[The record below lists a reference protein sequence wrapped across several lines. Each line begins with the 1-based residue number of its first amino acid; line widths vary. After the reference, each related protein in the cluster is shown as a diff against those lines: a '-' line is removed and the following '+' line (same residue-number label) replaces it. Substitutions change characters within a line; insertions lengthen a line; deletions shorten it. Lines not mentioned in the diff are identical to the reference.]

1 MNITNSYIKKV
12 FSNSDF
18 PIGSDIPKN
27 IVLNTNND
35 VVQPLD
41 SIAIYEHVCD
51 KTACKRVLTLNLVGT
66 TPAHLRGWELVKN
79 RELMTIGI
87 SPGNGYFS
95 KDRLEVILMGIAS
108 YFTEVVV
115 IVPDLPALHTY
126 HALGY
131 DEHHSMERMKK
142 HKRDKR
148 GICKQ
153 ISEQIWERF
162 GKKNVSFITWSDNVV
177 NEECYQHAFEQA
189 VELYHSNLNFKESI
203 LRNTERYIL
212 ARLEEQNVQQ
222 LGGIKNIVEK
232 AAYYLIEEMALH
244 EVLHVILGE
253 EPIIS
258 YYRDLELVSNYVNG
272 KYDNP
277 KNDHIG
283 WVVYNIIDGESEP

>member
-1 MNITNSYIKKV
+1 MNITRPHQKILPNAAL
-12 FSNSDF
+12 
-18 PIGSDIPKN
+18 PIGNNMSKN
-27 IVLNTNND
+27 IVLNTDND

-41 SIAIYEHVCD
+41 SIVIYEHSYENVPS
-51 KTACKRVLTLNLVGT
+51 KRLLTLNLVGT
-66 TPAHLRGWELVKN
+66 TPVHLKGWELVKN

-95 KDRLEVILMGIAS
+95 KDRLEVILMGVAS
-108 YFTEVVV
+108 YFAEVVV

-126 HALGY
+126 RALGY
-131 DEHHSMERMKK
+131 DEHRAVERMKK
-142 HKRDKR
+142 HRQEINR
-148 GICKQ
+148 CCRRA
-153 ISEQIWERF
+153 SEQVLLNF
-162 GKKNVSFITWSDNVV
+162 GKNNIRLLTWSDGFS
-177 NEECYQHAFEQA
+177 EEDDYQQSYERA
-189 VELYHSNLNFKESI
+189 VKLFQNNPEFQESI

-222 LGGIKNIVEK
+222 LGGMRKIVEK

-244 EVLHVILGE
+244 EVLQKLLGK

-283 WVVYNIIDGESEP
+283 WVVYNIIDGE

>member
-1 MNITNSYIKKV
+1 MNITRPLQKILPSATL
-12 FSNSDF
+12 
-18 PIGSDIPKN
+18 PIGNNMPKN
-27 IVLNTNND
+27 IVLNTDND

-41 SIAIYEHVCD
+41 SIVIYEHSYENVPS
-51 KTACKRVLTLNLVGT
+51 KRLLTLNLVGT
-66 TPAHLRGWELVKN
+66 TPVHLKGWELVKN

-95 KDRLEVILMGIAS
+95 KDRLEVILMGVAS
-108 YFTEVVV
+108 YFAEVVV

-153 ISEQIWERF
+153 MSDKIWNNF
-162 GKKNVSFITWSDNVV
+162 GKKNLQFVTWSDNVV
-177 NEECYQHAFEQA
+177 HEECYQHALQQA
-189 VELYHSNLNFKESI
+189 IELYHSNLSFRESI
-203 LRNTERYIL
+203 LRNTERYVL

-222 LGGIKNIVEK
+222 LGGMKKIVEK

-244 EVLHVILGE
+244 QVLHEILGK

-283 WVVYNIIDGESEP
+283 WVVYNVIDGE